1 MTGIAI
7 YPALVMSALVTR
19 DLVTDVEQLGIL
31 FNL

>member
-1 MTGIAI
+1 MTGNAI

>member
-7 YPALVMSALVTR
+7 YLALLMSALVTR